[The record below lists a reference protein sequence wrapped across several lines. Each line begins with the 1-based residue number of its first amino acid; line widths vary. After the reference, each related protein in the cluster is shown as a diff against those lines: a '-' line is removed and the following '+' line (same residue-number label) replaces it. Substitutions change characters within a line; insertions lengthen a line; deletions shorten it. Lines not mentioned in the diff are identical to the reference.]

1 MRKLLIIM
9 IGLMTVLSAVTS
21 VQGQDYEELR
31 LKQWSA
37 SEPLSWDDLS
47 VRHLPDSLE
56 EYARLVMTYKETGRY
71 RGNRKWP
78 FKGEVRTACVNRLLS
93 WYDPD
98 HCDEWT
104 LRYLRVLFDMEEYE
118 LRSKDFIHL
127 GLLPEE
133 TETKNYLGVM
143 ALDYFDLIYDSIPSF
158 KFQKDSR
165 YGRDT
170 AVILEYEQRYKAL
183 LDSVNLDRL
192 LPQR

>member
-1 MRKLLIIM
+1 MRKSLIIM

-21 VQGQDYEELR
+21 V
-31 LKQWSA
+31 
-37 SEPLSWDDLS
+37 S

-56 EYARLVMTYKETGRY
+56 EYARVVMTYRETGRI

-118 LRSKDFIHL
+118 LRSEDFIDL